1 MNSNKLTINK
11 LCTCIKTCTCIFIKE
26 KSPAGKYKKYSITV
40 YSKSAFSY
48 RVKCIIIEI
57 NVIQSL

>member
-11 LCTCIKTCTCIFIKE
+11 LCIKICTCICIFIKE

>member
-11 LCTCIKTCTCIFIKE
+11 LCIKTCTCIFIKE

-40 YSKSAFSY
+40 YFKSAFSY

>member
-11 LCTCIKTCTCIFIKE
+11 LCIKICTCIFIKE
-26 KSPAGKYKKYSITV
+26 KSPAGKYSITV